1 VNDRS
6 FDTIVRDA
14 TAGVSRRRS
23 LFALGGAGVVAA
35 LASPFAADAKKAN
48 SVAAEG
54 KKRGKHKKKTK
65 TQPPPDLCAPQAEEC
80 TALVTNLCGGNLE
93 CQDSIDCCSFLGT
106 CRASAFIA
114 CFVASL
120 SD

>member
-1 VNDRS
+1 MTDRS
-6 FDTIVRDA
+6 CDTIIRDA
-14 TAGVSRRRS
+14 TTGISRRRS
-23 LFALGGAGVVAA
+23 FFTLGAAGVEAA
-35 LASPFAADAKKAN
+35 LASPFAADAKKA
-48 SVAAEG
+48 SPVAAEG
-54 KKRGKHKKKTK
+54 KKRGKHKKQTK
-65 TQPPPDLCAPQAEEC
+65 TQPAPDLCAPQVEEC
-80 TALVTNLCGGNLE
+80 TALVTNLCGGNPE